1 MLCAECVGDRAA
13 DVGDA
18 MPYALAL
25 RAACSR
31 RYSSTT
37 SSARDLPRAMRR
49 WRRSSSSSS
58 LRSSAIMSA
67 RVLWSTARRICDARS
82 CSDASLSR
90 LRRVSS
96 RDQSSRRRTSLAS
109 AIAAAPSAPA
119 PPSTPRTSSSM
130 ALRKASAAL
139 DALDACANC
148 LRHGDRELRPVALEF
163 RVVARGRR
171 TRSWPPARVPRRWSG
186 SPLARRGRWLG
197 DVGLGV
203 APAPCSPA
211 SSPGAAGWSATPDG
225 SDRGGLPGEHAV
237 NLGAH
242 GAARNRDSR
251 WTRRVAW
258 KETRARSSGRVV
270 RGAVCCPRNGRAAD
284 QLARL
289 FPPKIHLP
297 EGPLPA
303 ASGCR

>member
-1 MLCAECVGDRAA
+1 MSRMILLRMRLRRCLRLGESSASIPPSRPGVDGPPTPATSSFVAVDASLFSEFVRPLRAAGRRGEKNSSHESSSSSAMDGDVCTPLLGESTARLAVCTDLDGDETGPRFECVGDRAA

-37 SSARDLPRAMRR
+37 SSARDLPRALRR

-130 ALRKASAAL
+130 ALRMASAAL

-148 LRHGDRELRPVALEF
+148 LRSA
-163 RVVARGRR
+163 AI
-171 TRSWPPARVPRRWSG
+171 
-186 SPLARRGRWLG
+186 
-197 DVGLGV
+197 
-203 APAPCSPA
+203 A
-211 SSPGAAGWSATPDG
+211 SSDLS
-225 SDRGGLPGEHAV
+225 
-237 NLGAH
+237 
-242 GAARNRDSR
+242 
-251 WTRRVAW
+251 
-258 KETRARSSGRVV
+258 RSSF
-270 RGAVCCPRNGRAAD
+270 AW
-284 QLARL
+284 
-289 FPPKIHLP
+289 
-297 EGPLPA
+297 
-303 ASGCR
+303 